1 MTIFETDSRQAF
13 SAGLIAIA
21 LCALAG
27 MALIIAAFVLP
38 VTLLTFFLGVGGI
51 GLMALAAYLGFKLYE
66 LLNLSYAVDRNAFV
80 IRVGAARHIVPMA
93 EVLRLVKGSAIN
105 WSKSGKV
112 QRLPFG
118 GWWVGSGSQA
128 ELGPIRF
135 YATAPL
141 AEQFVVVTARGSF
154 GISPYDAELFEQT
167 FNAQTDLKPSQK
179 VTAST
184 LVPPL
189 LDSALWKDRV
199 ALSLL
204 ILGLAINLLTFG
216 ISLGRYPAVPAQ
228 LVLHFNAAG
237 IADRFG
243 STAQLFAPPVMALLL
258 SIVNFIVGFI
268 AFRRGEPMASYL
280 VWGGNIAVQA
290 AFLGAAITIG
300 FTSGLA

>member
-13 SAGLIAIA
+13 SAGVIAIVVCALAAIA
-21 LCALAG
+21 LLV
-27 MALIIAAFVLP
+27 AAFWLP
-38 VTLLTFFLGVGGI
+38 VTLLTFFLGAGGV
-51 GLMALAAYLGFKLYE
+51 GLMALAGYLGFKLYE

-80 IRVGAARHIVPMA
+80 IRVGAARHIVPMS

-105 WSKSGKV
+105 WAKGGKV

-118 GWWVGSGSQA
+118 GWWVGVGSQSDI
-128 ELGPIRF
+128 GPIRF

-141 AEQFVVVTARGSF
+141 AEQYVLVTSQGSF
-154 GISPYDAELFEQT
+154 GISPYDSELFEQT
-167 FNAQTDLKPSQK
+167 FQGQADLKPTQK

-184 LVPPL
+184 LAPPL
-189 LDSALWKDRV
+189 LDAALWKDR
-199 ALSLL
+199 AAASLL

-216 ISLGRYPAVPAQ
+216 ISLGRYPAVPSQ

-243 STAQLFAPPVMALLL
+243 STAQLFAPPVIALLL
-258 SIVNFIVGFI
+258 FIINAILGLI
-268 AFRRGEPMASYL
+268 AYRKGEPVASYL

-290 AFLGAAITIG
+290 AFFGAAITIG

>member
-1 MTIFETDSRQAF
+1 MTIFETDSRHAF
-13 SAGLIAIA
+13 SSGVIAIVACAVAA
-21 LCALAG
+21 LALIVATALLPITLLSFFLGASGVGLLALAG
-27 MALIIAAFVLP
+27 
-38 VTLLTFFLGVGGI
+38 
-51 GLMALAAYLGFKLYE
+51 YLGFKLYE
-66 LLNLSYAVDRNAFV
+66 LLHISYAVDRNAFV
-80 IRVGAARHIVPMA
+80 IRAGAARYVVPMA
-93 EVLRLVKGSAIN
+93 ELQRIVKGSQL
-105 WSKSGKV
+105 KGVKV
-112 QRLPFG
+112 QRLPFS
-118 GWWVGSGSQA
+118 GWWVGVGAQA
-128 ELGPIRF
+128 DLGPIRF

-141 AEQFVVVTARGSF
+141 EEQYVLVTTHGNF
-154 GISPYDAELFEQT
+154 GISPFDAELFEQT
-167 FNAQTDLKPSQK
+167 VYAQRDLKPTQK
-179 VTAST
+179 VTATT

-189 LDSALWKDRV
+189 LDVELWKDR
-199 ALSLL
+199 AATSLL

-258 SIVNFIVGFI
+258 SIVNFIIGFI

>member
-13 SAGLIAIA
+13 SAGVIAI
-21 LCALAG
+21 LVCALAG
-27 MALIIAAFVLP
+27 LALIVAAFLLP
-38 VTLLTFFLGVGGI
+38 VTLLTFFLGAGGV
-51 GLMALAAYLGFKLYE
+51 GLMALAGYLGFKLYE
-66 LLNLSYAVDRNAFV
+66 LLNLSYAVDRNALV

-93 EVLRLVKGSAIN
+93 EVLRLVKGSALQNTQI
-105 WSKSGKV
+105 

-118 GWWVGSGSQA
+118 GWWLGTGSQSD
-128 ELGPIRF
+128 LGPIRF

-141 AEQFVVVTARGSF
+141 AEQFILVTARGSF

-167 FNAQTDLKPSQK
+167 FQAQTDLKPSQK

-199 ALSLL
+199 AQSLL

-216 ISLGRYPAVPAQ
+216 ISLGRFPAVPSQ

-243 STAQLFAPPVMALLL
+243 PTAQLFAPPVIALLV
-258 SIVNFIVGFI
+258 SIINAILGSI
-268 AFRRGEPMASYL
+268 AYRRGEPMASYL

-290 AFLGAAITIG
+290 AFFGAAITIG